1 MKHKPLLIKALGSLL
16 VILGVGCAS
25 NVPLS
30 TPSGSAYP
38 ESKLSFVDISK
49 FDRELSAALSSD
61 VKEIDVLFYE
71 KVSPNKI
78 PDRMQKWISAIENSG
93 GKVRIDTPPNE
104 PKPRSIM
111 TVLGLLGTAYSAI
124 KNLSSAQS
132 EVFLMAAKGR
142 DAVISLGRGATG
154 ELLIERIQF
163 IK

>member
-1 MKHKPLLIKALGSLL
+1 MKMKPLLIKAFGTLL

-30 TPSGSAYP
+30 MPAGSANP

-49 FDRELSAALSSD
+49 FDRELSASLSSEI
-61 VKEIDVLFYE
+61 KEIDVLFYE

-78 PDRMQKWISAIENSG
+78 PERLQKWISAVENSG

-124 KNLSSAQS
+124 KDLSPLQS
-132 EVFLMAAKGR
+132 EVLFIPAKGR
-142 DAVISLGRGATG
+142 NAVISLGRGPTG
-154 ELLIERIQF
+154 ELLVDKVQF